1 MPLGRYASAGYVIS
15 LWAVCMVARVSC
27 AFAPAVMHQS
37 SLFRGGLKRSQ
48 RSTEKVPFYAR
59 MSGTSCYG
67 VANDDNG
74 DQLSNESRDEIEADD
89 RISSWGSRMDGD
101 GGVTTRMYGE
111 GGLGDFDPER
121 KIPLKR
127 EKVLVGDP
135 QRKMVKEKEWSV
147 SAILKELA
155 AIQQQG
161 PQKYC
166 VLGTRHCSF
175 LHQQIIEL
183 LYV

>member
-1 MPLGRYASAGYVIS
+1 MV
-15 LWAVCMVARVSC
+15 MVA
-27 AFAPAVMHQS
+27 
-37 SLFRGGLKRSQ
+37 
-48 RSTEKVPFYAR
+48 
-59 MSGTSCYG
+59 
-67 VANDDNG
+67 
-74 DQLSNESRDEIEADD
+74 
-89 RISSWGSRMDGD
+89 
-101 GGVTTRMYGE
+101 
-111 GGLGDFDPER
+111 GDFDPER